1 MGILFDY
8 TGLQDPC
15 GTVFVS
21 FCIDLE
27 NCICGIYGTF
37 CYCQNI
43 ESTFYILYIGN
54 ASGYEA
60 YLDIFGGI
68 YLSAK

>member
-1 MGILFDY
+1 MVQFL
-8 TGLQDPC
+8 L
-15 GTVFVS
+15 VFVLTLKIVFAES
-21 FCIDLE
+21 TALSVLV
-27 NCICGIYGTF
+27 
-37 CYCQNI
+37 QNI
-43 ESTFYILYIGN
+43 ESTFYILYIGK